1 MEFNL
6 DTFSSDYFAPALII
20 LGLIG
25 NLFGLIVIIKKK
37 LIKIGPQIIYIS
49 IFIFDWINFVLIF
62 KPYLHFSFIDIDLTI
77 NSSLACK
84 IYFTTK

>member
-49 IFIFDWINFVLIF
+49 IFIFDWINFVTIF
-62 KPYLHFSFIDIDLTI
+62 KLYLQYGLFIIRPDI
-77 NSSLACK
+77 SPMPG
-84 IYFTTK
+84 IYI